1 MPIELRELIIQ
12 ARVDPPDSGSAD
24 TSGNRPRLTPV
35 EREEIIEAVLAR
47 LAERQTENRD
57 R

>member
-12 ARVDPPDSGSAD
+12 ARLDPPDSGSAD
-24 TSGNRPRLTPV
+24 TSGNRPRLTPQ